1 MYVIVG
7 LGNPGDKYAR
17 TRHNVGFDVVELLA
31 GRLGLSF
38 NKLKCKAKLAEGRI
52 GSERVVLA
60 QPQTFMNLSGESV
73 VELMNWYKVEPDH
86 LIVVYDDIDLEPGH
100 VRFRPKGSAG
110 THNGMR
116 SIIYLLGRDDF
127 PRVRVG
133 TGRAPQGWDLADWVL
148 APYRTPEERKV
159 AYDGYLDACDV
170 ICELVERG
178 ADAAN
183 RLCAEKG
190 KKYAPAKPIKEKPRA
205 KYDFSAVA
213 AHLKEKIDAR
223 DIAGA
228 VCAVTVDG
236 RTVYQNIQGVA
247 DLETGRKMSRDT
259 MFRLASMTK
268 PITGVAMMILKE
280 RALVDFDAPVETY
293 LPEFAGMRVA
303 VKDAE
308 GRVTG
313 TEPAKRSITVRD
325 ILTHSSGL
333 GQGNAGWDQLIDA
346 LPDEDYTLE
355 GIVKESAKAPLD
367 FQPGTRSGYSAVAAM
382 NLLARI
388 CEVVT
393 GMSYPAFLSNEIFTP
408 LGMTRM
414 TYTPD
419 ERGWAQIAE
428 VYAPGTLKKLEIG
441 RRGYGGVRKIYPCGS
456 AGLVGTL
463 NDYLRFTLMLE
474 GGGALNG
481 VRILSEESVREMRT
495 PQLPAEIPDQ
505 PEGCRWGLSMRVT
518 TEVTEGQPLPEGC
531 YGWGGAYGTHFW
543 VDPENRV
550 TAVCLIA
557 REGGGSDIARQFERD
572 VMAALPAVP
581 VPLAAA
587 GYHTI

>member
-17 TRHNVGFDVVELLA
+17 TRHNVGFDVLELLA

-52 GSERVVLA
+52 GNERVVLA
-60 QPQTFMNLSGESV
+60 QPQTFMNLSGQSV
-73 VELMNWYKVEPDH
+73 VELVSWYKIDMDH

-100 VRFRPKGSAG
+100 VRFRARGSAG

-116 SIIYLLGRDDF
+116 SIIYLLGDDNF

-133 TGRAPQGWDLADWVL
+133 TGHAPQGWNLADWVL

-159 AYDGYLDACDV
+159 AYDGYMDACDV
-170 ICELVERG
+170 ICELVEHG
-178 ADAAN
+178 EEAAN

-190 KKYAPAKPIKEKPRA
+190 KKYAPAKPAKEKPKS
-205 KYDFSAVA
+205 KYDFSPVA
-213 AHLKEKIDAR
+213 AHLKEKIDAH
-223 DIAGA
+223 DISGA

-236 RTVYQNIQGVA
+236 RTVYQNIQGLA
-247 DLETGRKMSRDT
+247 DIETGRKMSRDT
-259 MFRLASMTK
+259 MFRMASMTK
-268 PITGVAMMILKE
+268 PVTGVAMMILKE
-280 RALVDFDAPVETY
+280 RGLVDFDAPIENY
-293 LPEFAGMRVA
+293 LPEFAHMRVA
-303 VKDAE
+303 VKDAQ
-308 GRVTG
+308 GHVIG
-313 TEPAKRSITVRD
+313 TEPAHRSITMRD

-333 GQGNAGWDQLIDA
+333 GRGITDWDQLIDA

-355 GIVKESAKAPLD
+355 GIVHESAKATLD
-367 FQPGTRSGYSAVAAM
+367 HQPGESSGYSAVAAM
-382 NLLARI
+382 NVLARI

-408 LGMTRM
+408 LGMNRM

-428 VYAPGTLKKLEIG
+428 VYEPGTLKKLEIG

-474 GGGALNG
+474 GGGVLNG
-481 VRILSEESVREMRT
+481 VRILSEESVREMHT
-495 PQLPAEIPDQ
+495 PQLSPEIPNQ

-518 TEVTEGQPLPEGC
+518 GEPCDIQPLPHGC

-543 VDPENRV
+543 VDPENKV

-572 VMAALPAVP
+572 VMAGLNNK
-581 VPLAAA
+581 
-587 GYHTI
+587 IDR